1 MDNARILL
9 VQEAPR
15 GPSTTIEV
23 AIAPGISSVAFN
35 VEQDLI
41 SNTTQNV
48 IITSLRLVTAPELAF
63 ATVSGLVNAPLTEC
77 QKVSALVY
85 AEGWNKGFNIPVL
98 SLNNV
103 FTEGSGFPFRDRT
116 QKLANWK
123 DVVWNKT
130 QLIFSNGQP
139 SVGTYSFI
147 FEVEY
152 VRYDAKG
159 VEIIG
164 PSN

>member
-23 AIAPGISSVAFN
+23 PVTAGQSSVTFN

-48 IITSLRLVTAPELAF
+48 IITSLRLVTFPELAF
-63 ATVSGLVNAPLTEC
+63 ATVSGNVNAPLAEL
-77 QKVSALVY
+77 QKISLLLY

-103 FTEGSGFPFRDRT
+103 FTEGSGVPFRDRT

-123 DVVWNKT
+123 NVVWNKT
-130 QLIFSNGQP
+130 QLIYANGQP
-139 SVGTYSFI
+139 SVGVYSVI

-152 VRYDAKG
+152 VRYDNMG